1 MQKLVK
7 VGGKIVLTAALFAI
21 LISTIPIVQGQST
34 QPKIVLW
41 SYSYDGENLGITLKC
56 VSDNVTGI
64 LLCVRDTSGIL
75 IGSPLYYSISYMISG
90 QIRTNSFKIENYS
103 TVKIVFTYEGQ
114 QVTEVVNLNKPAPTT
129 YNLSISSSVRW
140 LEADLGGT
148 ATYTITL
155 KNAGI
160 AGRFKFIENGL
171 PASISASFYDS
182 NGQKILAATLD
193 EGQSKTL
200 TIYLSLPSQAL
211 GFETDKSISFDV
223 YALDENQLA
232 EYENGASL
240 DNIGTWSLEFSL
252 TPVGAPV
259 LSLSL
264 DNRFARTVSGKEIY
278 ITGEV
283 ANTGSDVAEDVVVEI
298 TDLQYGW
305 SAFATP
311 DTISSINPG
320 ETVDISITIVLPSD
334 AAPGRC
340 DLSITASSGD
350 MEASQDFEVRVETTS
365 SSPILWIF
373 ALIFVFVIIAGVM
386 VKFGRR

>member
-171 PASISASFYDS
+171 PASISASFYDGS
-182 NGQKILAATLD
+182 QKILAAMLD
-193 EGQSKTL
+193 EGESKTV
-200 TIYLSLPSQAL
+200 YLYLVLPSQAL
-211 GFETDKSISFDV
+211 GFETDQSIDFNV

-240 DNIGTWSLEFSL
+240 DNIGTWSLDLSV

-264 DNRFARTVSGKEIY
+264 DNVFARTAPGTEVY
-278 ITGEV
+278 ITGKV
-283 ANTGSDVAEDVVVEI
+283 ANTGSDVADDVTVDV

-305 SAFATP
+305 SAFANP
-311 DTISSINPG
+311 ATISSINPDG
-320 ETVDISITIVLPSD
+320 TANVSITIVLPSD
-334 AAPGRC
+334 AAPGRY

-350 MEASQDFEVRVETTS
+350 KEASKDFEVRVETTS

-373 ALIFVFVIIAGVM
+373 ALIFVFVIIAGIM

>member
-1 MQKLVK
+1 LQKLVK

-140 LEADLGGT
+140 LEANLGGT

-171 PASISASFYDS
+171 PASISASFYDGS
-182 NGQKILAATLD
+182 QKILAAMLD
-193 EGQSKTL
+193 EGESKTV
-200 TIYLSLPSQAL
+200 YLYLVLPSQAL
-211 GFETDKSISFDV
+211 GFETDQSIDFNV

-240 DNIGTWSLEFSL
+240 DNIGTWSLDLSV

-264 DNRFARTVSGKEIY
+264 DNVFARTAPGTEVY
-278 ITGEV
+278 ITGKV
-283 ANTGSDVAEDVVVEI
+283 ANTGSDVADDVTVDV

-305 SAFATP
+305 SAFANP
-311 DTISSINPG
+311 ATISSINPDG
-320 ETVDISITIVLPSD
+320 TANVSITIVLPSD
-334 AAPGRC
+334 AAPGRY

-350 MEASQDFEVRVETTS
+350 KEASKDFEVRVETTS

-373 ALIFVFVIIAGVM
+373 ALIFVFVIIAGIM

>member
-140 LEADLGGT
+140 LEANLGGT

-171 PASISASFYDS
+171 PASISASFYDGS
-182 NGQKILAATLD
+182 QKILAAMLD
-193 EGQSKTL
+193 EGESKTV
-200 TIYLSLPSQAL
+200 YLYLVLPSQAL
-211 GFETDKSISFDV
+211 GFETDQSIDFNV

-240 DNIGTWSLEFSL
+240 DNIGTWSLDLSV

-264 DNRFARTVSGKEIY
+264 DNVFARTAPGTEVY
-278 ITGEV
+278 ITGKV
-283 ANTGSDVAEDVVVEI
+283 ANTGSDVADDVTVDV

-305 SAFATP
+305 SAFANP
-311 DTISSINPG
+311 ATISSINPDG
-320 ETVDISITIVLPSD
+320 TANVSITIVLPSD
-334 AAPGRC
+334 AAPGRY

-350 MEASQDFEVRVETTS
+350 KEASKDFEVRVETTS

-373 ALIFVFVIIAGVM
+373 ALIFVFVIIAGIM

>member
-1 MQKLVK
+1 LQKLVK

-171 PASISASFYDS
+171 PASISASFYDGS
-182 NGQKILAATLD
+182 QKILAAMLD
-193 EGQSKTL
+193 EGESKTV
-200 TIYLSLPSQAL
+200 YLYLVLPSQAL
-211 GFETDKSISFDV
+211 GFETDQSIDFNV

-240 DNIGTWSLEFSL
+240 DNIGTWSLDLSV

-264 DNRFARTVSGKEIY
+264 DNVFARTAPGTEVY
-278 ITGEV
+278 ITGKV
-283 ANTGSDVAEDVVVEI
+283 ANTGSDVADDVTVDV

-305 SAFATP
+305 SAFANP
-311 DTISSINPG
+311 ATISSINPDG
-320 ETVDISITIVLPSD
+320 TANVSITIVLPSD
-334 AAPGRC
+334 AAPGRY

-350 MEASQDFEVRVETTS
+350 KEASKDFEVRVETTS

-373 ALIFVFVIIAGVM
+373 ALIFVFVIIAGIM